1 MDCNKE
7 EALRAKDI
15 AEKKMES
22 RDFMGARKFAL
33 KAQQLYPDLENIAQM
48 LVVCDVHC
56 SAEMKLF
63 GNEMDWPFIAYN
75 VDRKSTPSATNSSQQ
90 AFGQQKDGL
99 NHGPSKMGGS
109 QGNLHA
115 EKSNTGLHEKKGPVD
130 VSGKPHGKRKRN
142 KLAESSQSSD
152 FTSSTDS
159 EGGRVVGEDGVPGV
173 ENHSTY
179 REEQPRRSARQ
190 KHKVSYKDNVSD
202 NDDDLLRPSK
212 RGKECGSPCG
222 DGESQGE
229 RIRKNDQNGLA
240 AEESLRDRNEETKVA
255 RGKAVGGSKQMDET
269 SEHSFS
275 DLASKA
281 TNHPNAY
288 VYFEAEFSDFDK
300 DKKKECFVAGQ
311 IWAVYDTTHGMPR
324 FYALIRKVLSPRF
337 KLQITWLESHPG
349 NNDEMKWVNEDM
361 PVACGK
367 YKLGDTNIME
377 DHLIFS
383 HVVTCE
389 KIGRNT
395 FKVYPRKGE
404 TWALLKIGISNGTW
418 MQNLIS
424 SMNMSLLKSCQIMLK
439 EVVDVPVGSYE
450 LDPAALP
457 MNLEESAVPE
467 NLDVKFGHSSG
478 TENTR
483 SSERSKPP
491 MTSDREVSTPKVNL
505 KRSNLAENKDFVDD
519 IDDCHAPPASTPEAI
534 VVPDTQ
540 FFNFDA
546 ERSLEKF
553 QIGQIWAFYSDE
565 DGLPKYYGQIDGIET
580 SPHLEL
586 HVSWLACCW
595 LPENTTRWEDKD
607 MAISCGRF
615 KVNKRIDFL
624 SVYSGTDSVS
634 HQVHADAV
642 GNKKN
647 YAIFPR
653 KGEVWALYRKWS
665 NKIKCSDLKNW
676 EYDIVEVLEETD
688 LFTNVLVLEFASGF
702 SSIFRGKSNEGSS
715 VNLRIPRKELL
726 RFSHRIPAFKLTEEH
741 GNLSGFLEL
750 DPGALPIHYYGL
762 G

>member
-22 RDFMGARKFAL
+22 RDFMGAHKFAL

-63 GNEMDWPFIAYN
+63 GNEMDWYEILQLERMANDAMIKKQYRKFPLQLHPDKNKFAGAEATFKLIGESQRVLLDREKRSQFDMKCRVPMNKTAMPFIAYN
-75 VDRKSTPSATNSSQQ
+75 VDRKSTSSATNSSQQ

-99 NHGPSKMGGS
+99 NHDPSKMGGS

-142 KLAESSQSSD
+142 KVAEFGQSFD

-159 EGGRVVGEDGVPGV
+159 EGGRVVGEDGAPGV

-179 REEQPRRSARQ
+179 REEQLRRSARQ

-202 NDDDLLRPSK
+202 NDDDLLRPSN

-222 DGESQGE
+222 DGES
-229 RIRKNDQNGLA
+229 
-240 AEESLRDRNEETKVA
+240 
-255 RGKAVGGSKQMDET
+255 
-269 SEHSFS
+269 H
-275 DLASKA
+275 ASKA
-281 TNHPNAY
+281 TNLPIAY

-324 FYALIRKVLSPRF
+324 FYALTRKVLSPRF
-337 KLQITWLESHPG
+337 KLQITWLESHLG

-361 PVACGK
+361 HVACGK
-367 YKLGDTNIME
+367 YKLGDTNIVK
-377 DHLIFS
+377 DHMIFS

-389 KIGRNT
+389 KIGCNT
-395 FKVYPRKGE
+395 FKVYPRKGG
-404 TWALLKIGISNGTW
+404 TWALFKNWDIKWYMDAESHKQYEYEFVKILSDYVDGEGVYIAHLAKFSHRIPSFKMTG
-418 MQNLIS
+418 Q
-424 SMNMSLLKSCQIMLK
+424 
-439 EVVDVPVGSYE
+439 EGVDVPVGSYE
-450 LDPAALP
+450 LDPAALL
-457 MNLEESAVPE
+457 MNLEEIVVPE
-467 NLDVKFGHSSG
+467 NLD
-478 TENTR
+478 
-483 SSERSKPP
+483 
-491 MTSDREVSTPKVNL
+491 VSTPKVNL
-505 KRSNLAENKDFVDD
+505 KRSNLAGNKDCVDD

-534 VVPDTQ
+534 V
-540 FFNFDA
+540 
-546 ERSLEKF
+546 
-553 QIGQIWAFYSDE
+553 

-586 HVSWLACCW
+586 HVSWLAFCW

-607 MAISCGRF
+607 MVISCGRF
-615 KVNKRIDFL
+615 KVNTRIDFL
-624 SVYSGTDSVS
+624 SVYSGPILLHT
-634 HQVHADAV
+634 
-642 GNKKN
+642 
-647 YAIFPR
+647 
-653 KGEVWALYRKWS
+653 
-665 NKIKCSDLKNW
+665 KCLLMLLATKRITPSFQGK
-676 EYDIVEVLEETD
+676 
-688 LFTNVLVLEFASGF
+688 
-702 SSIFRGKSNEGSS
+702 GKSNEGSS

-726 RFSHRIPAFKLTEEH
+726 RFSHRIPALKLTEEH
-741 GNLSGFLEL
+741 GNLSGFWEL